1 MTGLCNFGVF
11 SPCLLGTLRV
21 SEGSFLLWK
30 VCGMKYTLPDFSK
43 CFGKES
49 RDLEVVDVE
58 IFFVVGCLGE
68 VVTTLCVV
76 RNILLVVLTIFGN
89 LLVVVLGRT
98 SGDLLL

>member
-1 MTGLCNFGVF
+1 MTGLCIFGVF
-11 SPCLLGTLRV
+11 SPCLLGTFKV

-58 IFFVVGCLGE
+58 IFFVVGCFGE
-68 VVTTLCVV
+68 VVTTLRVV
-76 RNILLVVLTIFGN
+76 RNILFVGLTICGN

-98 SGDLLL
+98 AGDLFL